1 MELKFYR
8 RAKHSGEDNQLH
20 IQTEECNFMQTS
32 WKTMVGQIHK
42 FKQILQGVKDLF
54 FLKEKAF
61 QYSELNFLLSLH
73 NMLEVTIR
81 KQYKKNKKELCG
93 NMYSQSFS
101 YFSYCLLLVLFILE
115 IWIIPSRFPL
125 IMG

>member
-81 KQYKKNKKELCG
+81 KQYKKTKKNCVVICTHSHFLIFLTAC
-93 NMYSQSFS
+93 YW
-101 YFSYCLLLVLFILE
+101 YFLF
-115 IWIIPSRFPL
+115 
-125 IMG
+125 